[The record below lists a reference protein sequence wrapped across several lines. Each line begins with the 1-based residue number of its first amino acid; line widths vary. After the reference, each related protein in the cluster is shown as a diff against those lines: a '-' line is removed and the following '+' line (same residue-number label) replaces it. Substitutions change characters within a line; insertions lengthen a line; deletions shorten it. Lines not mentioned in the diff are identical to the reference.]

1 MLKKTIMDISNKIKK
16 VNKIKKK
23 NKNDMQLRGTSD
35 MILFISDCSSYK

>member
-1 MLKKTIMDISNKIKK
+1 MDISNKIKK

-35 MILFISDCSSYK
+35 MTLFISDCSSYKQYKTR